1 MRPAV
6 LCGLLCGVAPSDS
19 LRRGGSRERRLLGSV
34 ALPPTY
40 SLRAGGGCGGSL
52 FPKSPRDS
60 VSLSDQ
66 KCTSWTILQ
75 EFKNA
80 IKANQMTFQ
89 LVPPKEH
96 KRNIAEKAIHVF
108 KDHFISVLCGADVSF
123 PMQLWC
129 QILRQ
134 AEHQLNLLRKSRMD
148 PSKSAFEILYG
159 KQDYNAHPF
168 APLRS
173 ALNCK

>member
-1 MRPAV
+1 MEKWWQ
-6 LCGLLCGVAPSDS
+6 LTS
-19 LRRGGSRERRLLGSV
+19 LWSIGFTREKFE
-34 ALPPTY
+34 PEMH
-40 SLRAGGGCGGSL
+40 
-52 FPKSPRDS
+52 
-60 VSLSDQ
+60 
-66 KCTSWTILQ
+66 ILENEASQ

-80 IKANQMTFQ
+80 IKSNQMKFE
-89 LVPPKEH
+89 LFPSNDH
-96 KRNIAEKAIHVF
+96 RRNVAEKANQVF
-108 KDHFISVLCGADVSF
+108 KDHFISVLCGTDVSF